1 MLAAFRDSLA
11 ETAGASIGVEKGA
24 AIRFIHLGQL
34 LTVYY
39 FAYFL
44 IILPYLGL
52 RERPKDEPESIH
64 KAVLGTP
71 RKPADA
77 GSPIPAP
84 AE

>member
-1 MLAAFRDSLA
+1 
-11 ETAGASIGVEKGA
+11 AGAAIGIEKGP

-44 IILPYLGL
+44 VILPYLGL
-52 RERPKDEPESIH
+52 RERPKDEPDSIH
-64 KAVLGTP
+64 KAVLAASHGS
-71 RKPADA
+71 KSSSGA
-77 GSPIPAP
+77 GAPVPAP